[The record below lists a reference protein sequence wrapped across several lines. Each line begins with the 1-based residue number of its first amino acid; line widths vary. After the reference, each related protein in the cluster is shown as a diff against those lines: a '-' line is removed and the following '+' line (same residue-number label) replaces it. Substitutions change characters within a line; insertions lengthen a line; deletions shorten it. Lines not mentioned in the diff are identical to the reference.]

1 MVKTRHG
8 AAYVVTEKQLGRNG
22 VKRGAFE
29 GRKERFSK
37 KSDTRRSKWG
47 REESP
52 SDDEESQ
59 DNSEDEAMLA
69 TKPMGRSLRSKAIS
83 CLNFGPHRESQYP
96 NHFFCMGCANW
107 ESGGG
112 GAKTEQAVHM
122 RKSAKHSLGNNRCT
136 GGHTSAIFPTT
147 MKKEYLP
154 SVLPNR
160 RGSARYTSTGRKLG
174 TKSRP
179 IVVYNNENSSSDE
192 SSKTPSTVNSSDDNS
207 DSSDDNSDSS
217 EDNSDFCSRDNP
229 DPSDN
234 EANPS
239 PTTATSKIDGVEQ
252 FILNSHRETMNL
264 CEKVEELERT
274 IRTLCRKLSK
284 SSSPSE
290 GDLITKI
297 RHGIE
302 KAVKKANRG
311 RLGTRVAK
319 AIASAA
325 FSAFEGLA
333 EIELRDVTR
342 KWYVSSPRLG
352 ILAGGEKDG

>member
-1 MVKTRHG
+1 M
-8 AAYVVTEKQLGRNG
+8 
-22 VKRGAFE
+22 KR
-29 GRKERFSK
+29 
-37 KSDTRRSKWG
+37 
-47 REESP
+47 
-52 SDDEESQ
+52 
-59 DNSEDEAMLA
+59 
-69 TKPMGRSLRSKAIS
+69 
-83 CLNFGPHRESQYP
+83 
-96 NHFFCMGCANW
+96 
-107 ESGGG
+107 
-112 GAKTEQAVHM
+112 
-122 RKSAKHSLGNNRCT
+122 
-136 GGHTSAIFPTT
+136 
-147 MKKEYLP
+147 EYLP
-154 SVLPNR
+154 SALPNR

-179 IVVYNNENSSSDE
+179 IVVYNNENSSSDA

-217 EDNSDFCSRDNP
+217 NNNSDSSEDNSDFCSNDDP

-264 CEKVEELERT
+264 RKKVEELETT
-274 IRTLCRKLSK
+274 IRMLRRKLSK

-290 GDLITKI
+290 GDLTTKI

-311 RLGTRVAK
+311 RLGTCMAK

-325 FSAFEGLA
+325 FSAFKGLA

-342 KWYVSSPRLG
+342 KWYQAHVWASWQVGRKMDEK
-352 ILAGGEKDG
+352 GGCLNYAVLELL